1 MVITFSAGYTTVP
14 EPVVHAIKLLVST
27 MYENRQDEVTGSI
40 TSRLKFGLDALLN
53 PFRIIYQP

>member
-1 MVITFSAGYTTVP
+1 M
-14 EPVVHAIKLLVST
+14 VHAIKLLVST